1 MVFSFDDFEINM
13 TMMEQPRQG
22 FHIKDYRGYSKA
34 FVSIYADEGKWS
46 ISDGFMVFV
55 FDRYKYDPE
64 SGNISLWLN
73 DELCGLINTEGC
85 KVGDLE
91 GEA

>member
-13 TMMEQPRQG
+13 TMMEHPRQG

-34 FVSIYADEGKWS
+34 FVSLYTEGRWS
-46 ISDGFMVFV
+46 ISDGFMAFV
-55 FDRYKYDPE
+55 FDRYKYNPE
-64 SGNISLWLN
+64 SRNITLWLN
-73 DELCGLINTEGC
+73 DELCGLFNTEGC
-85 KVGDLE
+85 NVGDLE

>member
-13 TMMEQPRQG
+13 TIMEHPRQG

-34 FVSIYADEGKWS
+34 FVSLYAEGKWT
-46 ISDGFMVFV
+46 ISDGFMAFV
-55 FDRYKYDPE
+55 FDRYEWRPE
-64 SGNISLWLN
+64 SRNISLSLN
-73 DELCGLINTEGC
+73 GELCGLINVEGC
-85 KVGDLE
+85 NVGDLE